1 MRKKVIMTVALVMVA
16 IVSYL
21 VGTTQ
26 SSIITEARE
35 VVPDGYINTET
46 EDFKNN
52 FVDMRQVTGFS
63 ANDGRLYL
71 YMIDGSG
78 YYWER

>member
-1 MRKKVIMTVALVMVA
+1 MKKKIIMIVALVMVA
-16 IVSYL
+16 TVSYL
-21 VGTTQ
+21 GGTTQ
-26 SSIITEARE
+26 SSIITETRE
-35 VVPDGYINTET
+35 VIPDGYISTDT
-46 EDFKNN
+46 VDFKNN
-52 FVDMRQVTGFS
+52 FVDMRQVTDFS